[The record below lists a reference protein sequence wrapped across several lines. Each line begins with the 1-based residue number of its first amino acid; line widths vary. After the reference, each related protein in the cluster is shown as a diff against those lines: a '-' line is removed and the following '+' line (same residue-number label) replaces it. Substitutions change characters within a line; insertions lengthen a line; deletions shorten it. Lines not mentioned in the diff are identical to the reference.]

1 MERVAREADVE
12 RQTDGGAHD
21 VIADRRRHVEEEV
34 VVAGEGGLLGGGG
47 DSFGGRDQVTEL
59 VVGQAEEEVVRDVG
73 DAGCAGVDPRA
84 RRCAIA
90 ADRIALER
98 AARGG
103 FRAGRSL
110 RAYGPRTRREF
121 LAFLRNGASL
131 PG

>member
-1 MERVAREADVE
+1 MHGQPGGEPRVPFPLSDVSTDCVWWGSPQWLIDAFKTLRIPAPMRERYGFPPLTRKAKRRILGLNAAR
-12 RQTDGGAHD
+12 
-21 VIADRRRHVEEEV
+21 
-34 VVAGEGGLLGGGG
+34 LY
-47 DSFGGRDQVTEL
+47 
-59 VVGQAEEEVVRDVG
+59 
-73 DAGCAGVDPRA
+73 GVDPRA

-98 AARGG
+98 AVQGG